1 VTAGVLP
8 RVPRARMP
16 DAAPIVGHPGGVPYP
31 DKLLA
36 EDEEVVRHLHPHW
49 LTIFWPVVR
58 FLLIVGAASFG
69 AGLIPPGRQQGIFRM
84 IVLALALILLLTV
97 VLVPLLRWR
106 TTHYVITTHRLLFR
120 EGILARRGRDI
131 GLSRITDV
139 SYRQTLW
146 ERIINSGTLS
156 IESAGEGG
164 PTVLGRIPD
173 SDGVQQL
180 LNHMVE
186 EDADR
191 RARESADYLGEH
203 YGSRGT
209 GPQGAGSWPA
219 DSWDADSWDAD
230 PRPDDFRTTRYHGP
244 H

>member
-1 VTAGVLP
+1 
-8 RVPRARMP
+8 M
-16 DAAPIVGHPGGVPYP
+16 PYP

-49 LTIFWPVVR
+49 TTLFWPVVR

-69 AGLIPPGRQQGIFRM
+69 MAAIPVGRQQGVFRLL
-84 IVLALALILLLTV
+84 ILAAALLLLLTL
-97 VLVPLLRWR
+97 VLRPLLRWR

-146 ERIINSGTLS
+146 ERLINSGTVT
-156 IESAGEGG
+156 IESAGDGG
-164 PTVLGRIPD
+164 ATVLRQIPD

-180 LNHMVE
+180 LNHMIE

-191 RARESADYLGEH
+191 RAQESAGYLGDS
-203 YGSRGT
+203 YDDYRST
-209 GPQGAGSWPA
+209 APQP
-219 DSWDADSWDAD
+219 
-230 PRPDDFRTTRYHGP
+230 PL
-244 H
+244 